1 MLIRDISVPI
11 EKVLRFSQAVLS
23 GDFSQKIDTSS
34 NDEIGKLTKAIMKI
48 HDHLVRALGEA
59 YENQMRVE
67 AILDHV
73 DDGIVL
79 IGEGSR
85 IEVFNPTAALIF
97 GYNEKEVFGQD
108 INMLLLGRNECR
120 LSDSP
125 EQHIELT
132 NYSESVESN
141 EFVGLRKDG
150 SRFPIEIKARKFP
163 FKNESLVLVIAKDLT
178 ADKQSAAMQVLLLE
192 KEALLKEV
200 HHRVK
205 NNLQIIASMLKLESR
220 KSEDSHALDALNN
233 MNGRIHSMA
242 LLHESLYRSGI
253 FAHLDLAAYLKQL
266 STQIFRTLVTQ
277 DGSIKLHL
285 DLTSVQ
291 VGMDQALPCGLL
303 VNELVSNS
311 IKHGFPDGRTGKIR
325 IELHPMDDKPLWQL
339 RVSDTGVGLSDDF
352 ASKQSHSIGL
362 QLMSDLAKQLGGSLE
377 IEPGAVFIFKF
388 ALTGASLQ

>member
-1 MLIRDISVPI
+1 MLNSTHSITRRP
-11 EKVLRFSQAVLS
+11 
-23 GDFSQKIDTSS
+23 
-34 NDEIGKLTKAIMKI
+34 
-48 HDHLVRALGEA
+48 
-59 YENQMRVE
+59 
-67 AILDHV
+67 
-73 DDGIVL
+73 
-79 IGEGSR
+79 
-85 IEVFNPTAALIF
+85 IF

-220 KSEDSHALDALNN
+220 KSEGSHALDALNN

-285 DLTSVQ
+285 DLVQ

-311 IKHGFPDGRTGKIR
+311 IKHGFPDGRTGEIR
-325 IELHPMDDKPLWQL
+325 IELHPMDNKPLWQL

-377 IEPGAVFIFKF
+377 IEPGAVFIVKF